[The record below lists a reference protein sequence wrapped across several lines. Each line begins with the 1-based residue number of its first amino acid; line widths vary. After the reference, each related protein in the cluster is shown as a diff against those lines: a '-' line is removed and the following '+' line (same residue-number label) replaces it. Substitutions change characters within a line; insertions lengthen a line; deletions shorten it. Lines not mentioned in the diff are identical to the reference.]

1 MYKEKQ
7 IYNED
12 NSGNNHK
19 RKIEDYIELLENTV
33 HEFKNSGEDESDLM
47 QAGYIGLLNS
57 LNIYD
62 DMEDEVFQKKSK
74 NLIAGEIRNYIRRK
88 YSKVKIPFWLKKI
101 NELINQLVVSYN
113 KKYKKF
119 PNYKELSQMLGMT
132 PEGLEETL
140 KARESVYKVSI
151 DKERRTKDITESPDT
166 ATIKNAL
173 RRKGK

>member
-1 MYKEKQ
+1 
-7 IYNED
+7 
-12 NSGNNHK
+12 
-19 RKIEDYIELLENTV
+19 
-33 HEFKNSGEDESDLM
+33 
-47 QAGYIGLLNS
+47 
-57 LNIYD
+57 
-62 DMEDEVFQKKSK
+62 
-74 NLIAGEIRNYIRRK
+74 
-88 YSKVKIPFWLKKI
+88 
-101 NELINQLVVSYN
+101 VVSYN